1 MVWNHGT
8 LWLCIFPYIGNNNPN
23 WRDEVIIFQSIEHDF
38 LLGKS
43 ISVVK
48 TMSYTTPFVDGLYH
62 PLMVIWGMVDY
73 CFNHIIVI
81 RKSLHSMDM
90 DFISSVLL
98 LIHHHSPPASLSRDV
113 VVTSPGV
120 KDAPTLQLVVG
131 FWNLKGMW
139 AIVEMKETIKTWARV
154 DFRRVLNHVCKV
166 TQHAHIWLTY
176 QMWYINLYII
186 CAHCVLIMFTIR
198 TSQGNCQSRNLA
210 KPMSA

>member
-1 MVWNHGT
+1 
-8 LWLCIFPYIGNNNPN
+8 
-23 WRDEVIIFQSIEHDF
+23 
-38 LLGKS
+38 
-43 ISVVK
+43 
-48 TMSYTTPFVDGLYH
+48 MSYTTPFVDGLYH

-131 FWNLKGMW
+131 FWNLKGM
-139 AIVEMKETIKTWARV
+139 
-154 DFRRVLNHVCKV
+154 
-166 TQHAHIWLTY
+166 
-176 QMWYINLYII
+176 
-186 CAHCVLIMFTIR
+186 
-198 TSQGNCQSRNLA
+198 
-210 KPMSA
+210 